1 MENKKIDKTK
11 IIIGVLIL
19 AVIVMAMV
27 VVYLI
32 CFSGGQQQSMTNDQ
46 GLSLAE
52 NAENWDKSLEDLG
65 NETTGIKIPGYGE
78 IIISHNA
85 KSANITLANP
95 EGNPCYFEY
104 TLKVGDSVLYKSD
117 LIEPGKAIKE
127 ISLENVP
134 DVGTYDLIFQI
145 NTYSLDESLS
155 PMNGA
160 EVKTTLVVT

>member
-1 MENKKIDKTK
+1 MKNTKTDKSK
-11 IIIGVLIL
+11 IIIVSLTAIVFIMSA
-19 AVIVMAMV
+19 AVI
-27 VVYLI
+27 YLI
-32 CFSGGQQQSMTNDQ
+32 CFNYGQPQINNDR

-52 NAENWDKSLEDLG
+52 NAESWDKSLEDFG
-65 NETTGIKIPGYGE
+65 NGTSGIKIPGYGE
-78 IIISHNA
+78 ITVSGGAEN
-85 KSANITLANP
+85 ANITLANP

-127 ISLENVP
+127 IPLENIP
-134 DVGTYDLIFQI
+134 QTGTYDLIFQI
-145 NTYSLDESLS
+145 KTYSLDENLS